1 MTGRRSLICPL
12 ITQFLVEGKRPLHHD
27 PGNLS
32 MLDGFDL
39 GVLGE
44 LGAILFLCP
53 NWGSRKGRKG
63 RKG

>member
-27 PGNLS
+27 PGNLI

-39 GVLGE
+39 GVLGASRFP
-44 LGAILFLCP
+44 GP